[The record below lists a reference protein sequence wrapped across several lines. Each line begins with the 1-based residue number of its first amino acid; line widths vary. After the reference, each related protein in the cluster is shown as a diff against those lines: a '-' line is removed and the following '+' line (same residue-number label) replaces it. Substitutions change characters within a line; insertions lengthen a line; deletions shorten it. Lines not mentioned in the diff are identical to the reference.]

1 MQKTAPVL
9 QAMDIFKEVKFL
21 KKLWCCVGGGGE
33 GLYYKMIR

>member
-21 KKLWCCVGGGGE
+21 KKLWCCVGGE
-33 GLYYKMIR
+33 GRGVLQDD

>member
-21 KKLWCCVGGGGE
+21 KNLCCCVGGE
-33 GLYYKMIR
+33 GRGVLQDD

>member
-21 KKLWCCVGGGGE
+21 KKLCCCVGGRGG
-33 GLYYKMIR
+33 GGIAG

>member
-21 KKLWCCVGGGGE
+21 KKLWCCVEGEGGG
-33 GLYYKMIR
+33 YYKMIR